1 MGLKNKADGKMKW
14 FISGIP
20 IDNFQRKIQQMIALE
35 VDNEEYYV
43 KHNDKMTIN
52 EATKHFDIVIAKV
65 IANIIPNVLTE
76 YYVMNPD
83 SLAEITLYD
92 IVSANWVE
100 IIADE
105 FRDLMQ
111 YEVYNEITNR
121 SNG

>member
-1 MGLKNKADGKMKW
+1 MALKNKADGRIKW

-20 IDNFQRKIQQMIALE
+20 VDNFQRKIQQRIALE
-35 VDNEEYYV
+35 VNNEEYYI
-43 KHNDKMTIN
+43 KHNEQMTIN
-52 EATKHFDIVIAKV
+52 EQSSHFDIVIAKV
-65 IANIIPNVLTE
+65 IANIIPSILTE

-111 YEVYNEITNR
+111 YEAYNEITNR